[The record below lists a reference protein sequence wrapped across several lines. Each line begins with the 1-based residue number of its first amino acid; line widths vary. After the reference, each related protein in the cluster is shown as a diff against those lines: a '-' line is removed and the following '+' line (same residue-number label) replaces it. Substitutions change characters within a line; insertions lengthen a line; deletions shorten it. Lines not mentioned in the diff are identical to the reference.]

1 MTFNSYFSELFG
13 RTGPSFELSVNGKQV
28 GSQINLLPLT
38 AIEILNTEL
47 SQGMWWNLTLEPVS
61 GAPQIN
67 ALEVFEPI
75 NIQPSTSPIDVSAL
89 VGLQLHW
96 SMYIQLDWVR
106 YSDPCFPVPWEAISC
121 TGGEV
126 TSLDLSNMSLPGSIL
141 GLWAGFSNL
150 KTLNLSNNDLAGSI
164 TDLSDLTSL
173 EYLDLSNNQL
183 SGTLDP
189 LSSLNNLKYLYVPL
203 NPFIIPFIYHLS

>member
-75 NIQPSTSPIDVSAL
+75 NIQPSTSPID
-89 VGLQLHW
+89 
-96 SMYIQLDWVR
+96 
-106 YSDPCFPVPWEAISC
+106 
-121 TGGEV
+121 GEH
-126 TSLDLSNMSLPGSIL
+126 PI
-141 GLWAGFSNL
+141 F
-150 KTLNLSNNDLAGSI
+150 
-164 TDLSDLTSL
+164 
-173 EYLDLSNNQL
+173 
-183 SGTLDP
+183 
-189 LSSLNNLKYLYVPL
+189 
-203 NPFIIPFIYHLS
+203 